1 MPTQG
6 DLYIAPFTDE
16 MLYMEQVNKAQFWQ
30 QKTFYSL
37 DLSSLKEAAL
47 LEYFSQ
53 PFKVCML
60 FVLVNFKFSNQLSE
74 AITCYSI
81 TSIYL
86 SWFYESLSLV
96 IKEDRNTEVLSVQ
109 YFTGYF

>member
-16 MLYMEQVNKAQFWQ
+16 MLYMEQMNKARFWQ

-37 DLSSLKEAAL
+37 DLSSLAEAAQ

-53 PFKVCML
+53 PIKVHNYVIL
-60 FVLVNFKFSNQLSE
+60 SFVNFLQSAMLYKIIKF
-74 AITCYSI
+74 
-81 TSIYL
+81 
-86 SWFYESLSLV
+86 
-96 IKEDRNTEVLSVQ
+96 
-109 YFTGYF
+109 

>member
-6 DLYIAPFTDE
+6 DLYIAPFSDE
-16 MLYMEQVNKAQFWQ
+16 MLYMEQMNKAQFWQ

-53 PFKVCML
+53 PIKVRNYFKL
-60 FVLVNFKFSNQLSE
+60 F
-74 AITCYSI
+74 
-81 TSIYL
+81 
-86 SWFYESLSLV
+86 
-96 IKEDRNTEVLSVQ
+96 
-109 YFTGYF
+109 